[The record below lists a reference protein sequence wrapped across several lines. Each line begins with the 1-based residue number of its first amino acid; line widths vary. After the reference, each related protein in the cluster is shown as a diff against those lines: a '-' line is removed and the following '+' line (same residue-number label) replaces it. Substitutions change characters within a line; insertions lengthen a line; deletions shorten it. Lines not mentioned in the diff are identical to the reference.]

1 MTEVAPGTDPRQ
13 LAGAY
18 GEADKYEARR
28 GFFEHGPEPIDF
40 VGWALAHVEFR
51 DGDRVLDVG
60 CGPGHFLE
68 RLQTGARAVDAIG
81 VDLSLGMAKKAR
93 GRGGVTAVAS
103 AEALP
108 VPDEALDV
116 VLAMHMLYHVPD
128 MERAVGELR
137 RVLRPGGVLVAST
150 LGRIHMVKLRR
161 LADAAMGDERLPRPS
176 DRFRLENGAPYLRSA
191 FSSVEIDRTGGD
203 VVLAETAPAIAF
215 LDSSRDFYEPFLSAG
230 QSWDDVL
237 ARVERAL
244 KAELVQAGEIRI
256 DTQMG
261 VFVCR

>member
-1 MTEVAPGTDPRQ
+1 M
-13 LAGAY
+13 
-18 GEADKYEARR
+18 
-28 GFFEHGPEPIDF
+28 
-40 VGWALAHVEFR
+40 
-51 DGDRVLDVG
+51 
-60 CGPGHFLE
+60 
-68 RLQTGARAVDAIG
+68 
-81 VDLSLGMAKKAR
+81 
-93 GRGGVTAVAS
+93 TAVAS

-108 VPDEALDV
+108 VPDEAFDV
-116 VLAMHMLYHVPD
+116 VLAMHILYHVPD

-191 FSSVEIDRTGGD
+191 FASIELDRTGGD

-215 LDSSRDFYEPFLSAG
+215 LDSSRDFYEPFLAAG

-244 KAELVQAGEIRI
+244 EAELAQVGEIRI
-256 DTQMG
+256 ATQMG